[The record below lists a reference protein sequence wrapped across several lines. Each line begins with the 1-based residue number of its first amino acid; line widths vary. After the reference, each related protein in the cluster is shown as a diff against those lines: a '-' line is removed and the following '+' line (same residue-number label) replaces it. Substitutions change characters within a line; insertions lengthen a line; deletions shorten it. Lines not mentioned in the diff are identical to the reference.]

1 MMHFL
6 PAQMLESKCRLLLQ
20 LQQQQQRFREAVKID
35 TFIFDQGL
43 QEKKIIHGRIV
54 HLCNHEQGVRWQIK

>member
-1 MMHFL
+1 MHFL

-43 QEKKIIHGRIV
+43 QEKKIIHSP
-54 HLCNHEQGVRWQIK
+54 W